1 MDWDPQEFAWLPEPS
16 QRLLRFACTR
26 MVHSYKPVLTGIL
39 LERLPSLRV
48 PLAEVQDQFVAFYQA
63 REQQGLPIERRQT
76 AILRN
81 GAVEAS
87 AARIVA
93 GKILWGVFRVQ
104 GFAHLCGG
112 ELILQPA
119 SAWYGLA
126 SEPARTKAMAA
137 LRRALSDFY
146 ERIEL
151 EGEAVYG
158 RTKRNGAADAHE
170 MVFLVPDPDDS
181 DDMFIL
187 PEDY

>member
-1 MDWDPQEFAWLPEPS
+1 MGWDPQEFAWLPEPS

-26 MVHSYKPVLTGIL
+26 MQRSYKPVLTGIL
-39 LERLPSLRV
+39 LKRLPSLRV
-48 PLAEVQDQFVAFYQA
+48 PLSEVQDEFVAFYQA
-63 REQQGLPIERRQT
+63 REQQGLPVERRQ
-76 AILRN
+76 ADILQNRVFD
-81 GAVEAS
+81 ARV
-87 AARIVA
+87 ARIVA
-93 GKILWGVFRVQ
+93 KQILKVVFAKV
-104 GFAHLCGG
+104 GFVRFADDKLV
-112 ELILQPA
+112 LQPA
-119 SAWYGLA
+119 SAWHGLA

>member
-1 MDWDPQEFAWLPEPS
+1 MGWDPQEFAWLPEPS
-16 QRLLRFACTR
+16 QRLLRFTCTH

-39 LERLPSLRV
+39 LKRLPSLRV
-48 PLAEVQDQFVAFYQA
+48 PVSEVQDEFVAFYQA
-63 REQQGLPIERRQT
+63 REQQGLPVERRRT
-76 AILRN
+76 YIRRDGAVEPRAARNVAKDILRN
-81 GAVEAS
+81 VFA
-87 AARIVA
+87 VA
-93 GKILWGVFRVQ
+93 GFIRFDGND
-104 GFAHLCGG
+104 
-112 ELILQPA
+112 LILQPA
-119 SAWYGLA
+119 SAWHGLA